1 MITNSGLGSTTD
13 GILGLWSGNHSSAD
27 TSEMFMT
34 HMSADS
40 DITEN
45 VFSFYMTGMDGESYI
60 DYGTPNTSVMD
71 GSPIYISIMSSNY
84 WWSSDL
90 TGFRWD
96 SSMSD

>member
-1 MITNSGLGSTTD
+1 MITNSGLGSKTD

-45 VFSFYMTGMDGESYI
+45 VFSFYMTDLDG
-60 DYGTPNTSVMD
+60 
-71 GSPIYISIMSSNY
+71 
-84 WWSSDL
+84 
-90 TGFRWD
+90 
-96 SSMSD
+96 